1 MQPPDDTKSRQQPA
15 SSINM
20 GVGIG
25 IQGHTQCLMSNAC
38 SLQPAAYTLAL
49 ALALALAALAALS
62 HSTSRGHA
70 TSRPVSP
77 QNGGNENAPA
87 AVAAF

>member
-49 ALALALAALAALS
+49 ALAALAALS